1 MSNTISEAHANPAA
15 PDAPPKPMAIVLTKV
30 RVVRQGEMTYHVPA
44 GSVVGIKVLPIVT
57 TFNPGA
63 DAKLIDAGT
72 LKIGDVVVD

>member
-1 MSNTISEAHANPAA
+1 MPTIEQTHANPAK

-30 RVVRQGEMTYHVPA
+30 RVIRQGEMTYHIPV
-44 GSVVGIKVLPIVT
+44 GSVVGIKVLPAVT

-72 LKIGDVVVD
+72 LKVGDVIVD